1 VVVGSVRLSLKTAAH
16 YGQSR
21 FRSVT
26 IAVCF
31 ILTGQMH
38 AIASFTSAGGSNK
51 RLSFDPAVTTAIH
64 ARTLND
70 GTPARWS
77 QTHRCGQVSYYEMK
91 IHSWLEPLIQHEPS
105 GGAFFFATFLE
116 TAL

>member
-1 VVVGSVRLSLKTAAH
+1 MAVVAKFKVHGGRRSVLKQDSVIERLLPHDSQLGKMISNLRQSLCDSSH

-31 ILTGQMH
+31 ILAGQMH

-51 RLSFDPAVTTAIH
+51 RLSCACI
-64 ARTLND
+64 
-70 GTPARWS
+70 
-77 QTHRCGQVSYYEMK
+77 
-91 IHSWLEPLIQHEPS
+91 
-105 GGAFFFATFLE
+105 
-116 TAL
+116 